1 MPAKLLLK
9 QKGVKFR
16 LLFEDNPL
24 PMWVFDRET
33 LRFLEAN
40 HAAVAHYGYSREEF
54 LSMTLANIRPPED
67 VARLKDSVAR
77 ASGLARSGQ
86 WRHRLKDGRLIDVEV
101 ASHTISYG
109 GRQAVLSVLQD
120 ITQRK
125 QLEEQLR
132 QSAKMEAVGMLA
144 GGIAHDFNNLLTIIN
159 GYSHILLNAL
169 PETDPNRS
177 AVEQIMKA
185 GERAAGLTRQL
196 LSYSRR
202 QVLQPK
208 LLNLNQL
215 LTGMHAMLRRLIG
228 EDIELRFAPGP
239 DIGQVNADPGQIE
252 QVVMNLAVNARDAM
266 PRGGTLTIETSNVE
280 LDEHYP
286 SMPIA
291 IKPGKYVALGV
302 GDNGSGMDAETLAH
316 LFEPFFTT
324 KAQGQGT
331 GLGMTTVFSI
341 VKQSGGGMQV
351 YSEPGKGTSVKAYLP
366 RIDQPA
372 AAETE
377 APLAKAAR
385 GSETILLVEDEEQVR
400 NLVRDTLRREGYK
413 VLDAPS
419 AAEARRIAGAYKGA
433 IHLLIADVVMPRE
446 GGRELAASLAPRR
459 RAMKVLFMSGY
470 TDRAVVNSSLLSG
483 ESGFI
488 QKPFT
493 PAALS
498 SKVRELLET
507 NGETSHGAGRC

>member
-1 MPAKLLLK
+1 MPAKDLLN
-9 QKGVKFR
+9 QKDVRFR

-24 PMWVFDRET
+24 PMWVFDGET

-40 HAAVAHYGYSREEF
+40 HAAIVHYGYTHEEF
-54 LSMTLANIRPPED
+54 LSMTIADIRPPAD
-67 VARLKDSVAR
+67 VERLKESVTR
-77 ASGLARSGQ
+77 ASGLALSGQ

-109 GRQAVLSVLQD
+109 GRRAVLSVLQD
-120 ITQRK
+120 ITVRK

-169 PETDPNRS
+169 PQADPNRS

-185 GERAAGLTRQL
+185 GERAATLTRQL

-208 LLNLNQL
+208 LLNINQL
-215 LTGMHAMLRRLIG
+215 VIGMEAMLRRLIG
-228 EDIELRFAPGP
+228 EDIEFRFAPGRE
-239 DIGQVNADPGQIE
+239 IGQVNADPGQIE
-252 QVVMNLAVNARDAM
+252 QVIMNLAVNARDAM
-266 PRGGTLTIETSNVE
+266 PRGGILTIETSGAE
-280 LDEHYP
+280 LDEHYTATHP
-286 SMPIA
+286 AM
-291 IKPGKYVALGV
+291 KPGRYVVLVV
-302 GDNGSGMDAETLAH
+302 GDNGSGMDAETRAH

-331 GLGMTTVFSI
+331 GLGLTTVFGI
-341 VKQSGGGMQV
+341 VKQSGGGMDV
-351 YSEPGKGTSVKAYLP
+351 STEIGKGTSVKVYLP
-366 RIDQPA
+366 RFDQPA
-372 AAETE
+372 ASETDAPE
-377 APLAKAAR
+377 AQAVR

-400 NLVRDTLRREGYK
+400 NLVRDTLRREGYH

-419 AAEARRIAGAYKGA
+419 AAEARRIAAAHKGV
-433 IHLLIADVVMPRE
+433 IHLLIADVVMPKE
-446 GGRELAASLAPRR
+446 GGRELAASMTRR
-459 RAMKVLFMSGY
+459 RPALKVLFMSGY
-470 TDRAVVNSSLLSG
+470 TDQAAVDGCLQTG
-483 ESGFI
+483 KSGFI

-498 SKVRELLET
+498 SKVREILGK
-507 NGETSHGAGRC
+507 NGETSHGAGG

>member
-1 MPAKLLLK
+1 MPAKELLK
-9 QKGVKFR
+9 QKSVKFR

-40 HAAVAHYGYSREEF
+40 HAAVAHYGYTREEF
-54 LSMTLANIRPPED
+54 LSMTVADIHPLED
-67 VARLKDSVAR
+67 IARLKDSVAQ

-169 PETDPNRS
+169 PEADPNRN

-185 GERAAGLTRQL
+185 GERAATLTRQL
-196 LSYSRR
+196 LSHSRR

-215 LTGMHAMLRRLIG
+215 LTGMEAMLRRLIG
-228 EDIELRFAPGP
+228 EDIELRFAPGR

-266 PRGGTLTIETSNVE
+266 PRGGALTIETSDVE
-280 LDEHYP
+280 LEEHYAFTH
-286 SMPIA
+286 IA
-291 IKPGKYVALGV
+291 MKPGKYVALVV
-302 GDNGSGMDAETLAH
+302 GDNGSGMDAETRAH

-341 VKQSGGGMQV
+341 VKQSGGCMDV
-351 YSEPGKGTSVKAYLP
+351 YSEPGKGTSVKVYLP

-377 APLAKAAR
+377 APVAKAAR

-419 AAEARRIAGAYKGA
+419 AAEARRIAGAYKGP
-433 IHLLIADVVMPRE
+433 IHLLIADVVMPKE

-459 RAMKVLFMSGY
+459 PAMKVLSMSGY
-470 TDRAVVNSSLLSG
+470 TDQAVVNGGLPTG
-483 ESGFI
+483 ESSFI

-498 SKVRELLET
+498 SKVREILEG
-507 NGETSHGAGRC
+507 NGETSRRAGR

>member
-1 MPAKLLLK
+1 MPPKDLLK
-9 QKGVKFR
+9 QKDAKFR

-40 HAAVAHYGYSREEF
+40 HAAVAHYGYTHEEF
-54 LSMTLANIRPPED
+54 LGMTLADIRPPED
-67 VARLKDSVAR
+67 VPRLRDTVSR
-77 ASGLARSGQ
+77 ATGLALSAT
-86 WRHRLKDGRLIDVEV
+86 WRHRVKDGRLIDVEV
-101 ASHTISYG
+101 ASHAISYG

-169 PETDPNRS
+169 PAADPNRS

-185 GERAAGLTRQL
+185 GERAATLTRQL
-196 LSYSRR
+196 LSHSRR

-208 LLNLNQL
+208 ALNLNQL
-215 LTGMHAMLRRLIG
+215 LTGMEPMLRRLIG
-228 EDIELRFAPGP
+228 EDIELRFAHGL

-266 PRGGTLTIETSNVE
+266 AHGGVLSIETGCVD
-280 LDEHYP
+280 LDQQYTTAHTTV
-286 SMPIA
+286 
-291 IKPGKYVALGV
+291 KPGKYVSLAV
-302 GDNGSGMDAETLAH
+302 GDTGSGMDAETLAH

-331 GLGMTTVFSI
+331 GLGLTTVFRI
-341 VKQSGGGMQV
+341 VKQSGGGIEV
-351 YSEPGKGTSVKAYLP
+351 SSVSGRGTTVKVYLP

-377 APLAKAAR
+377 TPVATAAR
-385 GSETILLVEDEEQVR
+385 GSETILLVEDEDQVR
-400 NLVRDTLRREGYK
+400 NLVRDTLRREGYR

-419 AAEARRIAGAYKGA
+419 AAEARRIAAAYKGP
-433 IHLLIADVVMPRE
+433 IHLLIADVVMPKE
-446 GGRELAASLAPRR
+446 GGRDLAASLVPHRP
-459 RAMKVLFMSGY
+459 AMKVLFMSGY
-470 TDRAVVNSSLLSG
+470 TDQAV

-498 SKVRELLET
+498 SKVREILET
-507 NGETSHGAGRC
+507 NGETSHGAGG

>member
-159 GYSHILLNAL
+159 G
-169 PETDPNRS
+169 RS
-177 AVEQIMKA
+177 E
-185 GERAAGLTRQL
+185 ERRVGKECR
-196 LSYSRR
+196 SRWS
-202 QVLQPK
+202 PY
-208 LLNLNQL
+208 
-215 LTGMHAMLRRLIG
+215 H
-228 EDIELRFAPGP
+228 
-239 DIGQVNADPGQIE
+239 
-252 QVVMNLAVNARDAM
+252 
-266 PRGGTLTIETSNVE
+266 
-280 LDEHYP
+280 
-286 SMPIA
+286 
-291 IKPGKYVALGV
+291 
-302 GDNGSGMDAETLAH
+302 
-316 LFEPFFTT
+316 
-324 KAQGQGT
+324 
-331 GLGMTTVFSI
+331 
-341 VKQSGGGMQV
+341 
-351 YSEPGKGTSVKAYLP
+351 
-366 RIDQPA
+366 
-372 AAETE
+372 
-377 APLAKAAR
+377 
-385 GSETILLVEDEEQVR
+385 
-400 NLVRDTLRREGYK
+400 
-413 VLDAPS
+413 
-419 AAEARRIAGAYKGA
+419 
-433 IHLLIADVVMPRE
+433 
-446 GGRELAASLAPRR
+446 
-459 RAMKVLFMSGY
+459 
-470 TDRAVVNSSLLSG
+470 
-483 ESGFI
+483 
-488 QKPFT
+488 
-493 PAALS
+493 
-498 SKVRELLET
+498 
-507 NGETSHGAGRC
+507 

>member
-1 MPAKLLLK
+1 MPAKYLLK
-9 QKGVKFR
+9 QKDVKFR

-40 HAAVAHYGYSREEF
+40 HAAVAHYGYTREEF
-54 LSMTLANIRPPED
+54 LSMTVADIRPPED
-67 VARLKDSVAR
+67 LARLKDSVAQ
-77 ASGLARSGQ
+77 ASGLARSGH

-169 PETDPNRS
+169 PEADPNRS

-185 GERAAGLTRQL
+185 GERAATLTRQL
-196 LSYSRR
+196 LSHSRR

-215 LTGMHAMLRRLIG
+215 LTGMEAMLRRLIG
-228 EDIELRFAPGP
+228 EDIELRFAPGR

-266 PRGGTLTIETSNVE
+266 PRGGILTIDTTGVE
-280 LDEHYP
+280 LDEPYH
-286 SMPIA
+286 STHIA
-291 IKPGKYVALGV
+291 IKPGKYVALAI
-302 GDNGSGMDAETLAH
+302 GDNGSGMDTETLAH
-316 LFEPFFTT
+316 LFDPFFTT

-331 GLGMTTVFSI
+331 GLGMTTVFGI
-341 VKQSGGGMQV
+341 VKQSGGGIEV
-351 YSEPGKGTSVKAYLP
+351 SSEPGQGTSVKVYLP

-372 AAETE
+372 AVETE
-377 APLAKAAR
+377 APVAKAAR
-385 GSETILLVEDEEQVR
+385 GSETILLVEDEDQVR
-400 NLVRDTLRREGYK
+400 NLVRDSLRREGYK

-419 AAEARRIAGAYKGA
+419 AAEARRIAGAHKGP
-433 IHLLIADVVMPRE
+433 IHLLLADVVMPKE
-446 GGRELAASLAPRR
+446 GGRELAASLVSRR
-459 RAMKVLFMSGY
+459 PAMKVLFMSGY
-470 TDRAVVNSSLLSG
+470 TDQAI

-498 SKVRELLET
+498 SKVREILET
-507 NGETSHGAGRC
+507 NGETSQGAGG

>member
-1 MPAKLLLK
+1 MPAKDLLN
-9 QKGVKFR
+9 QKDVKFR

-33 LRFLEAN
+33 LCFLEVN
-40 HAAVAHYGYSREEF
+40 QAALAHYDYTREEF
-54 LSMTLANIRPPED
+54 LSMTIADIRPPED
-67 VARLKDSVAR
+67 LARLRETVARSTGSSL
-77 ASGLARSGQ
+77 SGQ

-101 ASHTISYG
+101 ASHAITYG
-109 GRQAVLSVLQD
+109 GREAVLSVLQD
-120 ITQRK
+120 VTERK

-169 PETDPNRS
+169 PPSDPNHS

-185 GERAAGLTRQL
+185 GERAATLTRQL

-208 LLNLNQL
+208 LVDLNQL
-215 LTGMHAMLRRLIG
+215 LIGMEAMLRRLIG
-228 EDIELRFAPGP
+228 EDIELRFAPNAE
-239 DIGQVNADPGQIE
+239 IGQIKADPGQIE

-266 PRGGTLTIETSNVE
+266 PRGGTLTIEARDVDLAAHESSTHSG
-280 LDEHYP
+280 
-286 SMPIA
+286 
-291 IKPGKYVALGV
+291 IKPGKYVALVV
-302 GDNGSGMDAETLAH
+302 GDNGSGMDAETRAH

-324 KAQGQGT
+324 KAHGQGT
-331 GLGMTTVFSI
+331 GLGMTIVFGI
-341 VKQSGGGMQV
+341 VKQNGGSMEV
-351 YSEPGKGTSVKAYLP
+351 DSEPGKGTSVTVYLP
-366 RIDQPA
+366 RIDQA
-372 AAETE
+372 APAETE
-377 APLAKAAR
+377 APVSKPVR

-413 VLDAPS
+413 VLDAPNAS
-419 AAEARRIAGAYKGA
+419 EARRMVASYKGP
-433 IHLLIADVVMPRE
+433 IHLLIADVVMPKE

-459 RAMKVLFMSGY
+459 PAMKVLFMSGY
-470 TDRAVVNSSLLSG
+470 SDQAI
-483 ESGFI
+483 ESPFI

-493 PAALS
+493 PTVLS
-498 SKVRELLET
+498 SKVREILEREGQSCRST
-507 NGETSHGAGRC
+507 GG

>member
-1 MPAKLLLK
+1 MPAKHLLK
-9 QKGVKFR
+9 QKDLKFR

-40 HAAVAHYGYSREEF
+40 HAAVAHYGYTHEEF
-54 LSMTLANIRPPED
+54 LSMTVADIRPPED

-77 ASGLARSGQ
+77 ASGLALSGQ
-86 WRHRLKDGRLIDVEV
+86 WRHRLKDGRLIDVQV

-109 GRQAVLSVLQD
+109 GRRAVLSVLQD
-120 ITQRK
+120 VTQHNH
-125 QLEEQLR
+125 LEEQLR

-159 GYSHILLNAL
+159 GYSDILLNAL
-169 PETDPNRS
+169 PAADPNRNS
-177 AVEQIMKA
+177 VEQIMKA
-185 GERAAGLTRQL
+185 GERAAALTHQL

-208 LLNLNQL
+208 FLSLNQL
-215 LTGMHAMLRRLIG
+215 LTGMEAMLRRLIG
-228 EDIELRFAPGP
+228 EDIELCFAHGRQL
-239 DIGQVNADPGQIE
+239 GQVNADPGQIE

-266 PRGGTLTIETSNVE
+266 PRGGKLSIETSNVE
-280 LDEHYP
+280 LDEYCSSQH
-286 SMPIA
+286 IA
-291 IKPGKYVALGV
+291 MKPGKYVALVV
-302 GDNGSGMDAETLAH
+302 GDNGSGMDPETRAH

-324 KAQGQGT
+324 KAQGRGT

-341 VKQSGGGMQV
+341 VKQSGGGV
-351 YSEPGKGTSVKAYLP
+351 EVSSEPGKGTSVTVYLP

-377 APLAKAAR
+377 APLAKAML
-385 GSETILLVEDEEQVR
+385 GSETILLVEDEDQVR
-400 NLVRDTLRREGYK
+400 NLVRDTLQREGYV

-419 AAEARRIAGAYKGA
+419 AAEARRIADAHQA
-433 IHLLIADVVMPRE
+433 PIDLLIVDVVMPKE
-446 GGRELAASLAPRR
+446 GGRELAASLALRR
-459 RAMKVLFMSGY
+459 PAMRVLFMSGY
-470 TDRAVVNSSLLSG
+470 TDQVAVNSGLLTG
-483 ESGFI
+483 ELGFI

-498 SKVRELLET
+498 SKVRKILEG
-507 NGETSHGAGRC
+507 NGETSHGAGR